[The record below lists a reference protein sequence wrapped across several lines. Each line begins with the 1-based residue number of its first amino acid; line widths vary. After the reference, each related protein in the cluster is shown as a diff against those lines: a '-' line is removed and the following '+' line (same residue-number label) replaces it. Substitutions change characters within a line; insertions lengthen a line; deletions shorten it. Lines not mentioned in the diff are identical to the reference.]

1 MSQKLRQEQI
11 LHILQERGYVTVRY
25 LTNTLH
31 YSSATVNRDLNAMQ
45 TLGLV
50 KRTYGGVEA
59 VDHHNFFPLPQR
71 QLYMKKEK
79 RRNAHAAAALIENGD
94 TVYLDAST
102 SVQYIAPFL
111 AEKRDLT
118 VITNN
123 MRLAI
128 ELGEYD
134 MDVICLGGHIHAGGN
149 LGADPV
155 DGAVYVTGSDQHGA
169 QHQFLHRVG
178 VGTGGIEDND
188 TGLRAAVQGNVVHTG
203 TCPGDGQKAVRKSIV
218 MEFGGADKNGI
229 LVGAAVADL
238 IEILIEGVQA
248 YGRNLVHGFDLVHG
262 RASKLADRWRSEY
275 LQGNVRR
282 WRRFPCSILIIIKGE
297 NPVNGGTAKSQSI
310 IYRFFGAKQ

>member
-11 LHILQERGYVTVRY
+11 LQILTERGYVTVRY
-25 LTNTLH
+25 LINALH

-59 VDHHNFFPLPQR
+59 VDRHHFFPLPQR

-94 TVYLDAST
+94 RVFLDGST

-123 MRLAI
+123 LRLAI

-134 MDVICLGGHIHAGGN
+134 IDVICLGGHITERPHIIGGDDAVEQA
-149 LGADPV
+149 LHYHV
-155 DGAVYVTGSDQHGA
+155 DKMFFSIGCVTANGYVSEGSL
-169 QHQFLHRVG
+169 LHR
-178 VGTGGIEDND
+178 IM
-188 TGLRAAVQGNVVHTG
+188 L
-203 TCPGDGQKAVRKSIV
+203 
-218 MEFGGADKNGI
+218 KNTREVY
-229 LVGAAVADL
+229 LL
-238 IEILIEGVQA
+238 T
-248 YGRNLVHGFDLVHG
+248 NK
-262 RASKLADRWRSEY
+262 SKLVDHLNET
-275 LQGNVRR
+275 
-282 WRRFPCSILIIIKGE
+282 FCD
-297 NPVNGGTAKSQSI
+297 
-310 IYRFFGAKQ
+310 FGALTGVISDFEFPEETKQAFPDTKFICVTE